1 MRVISFFKRLLGDF
15 GWGFLALNVP
25 QLSQTFISLLVAPYL
40 EPHDLGVVA
49 LAAGVVLFFENL
61 RDAGLVEA
69 LLREEAPSP
78 VLLSS
83 AAWFLLLGGFFWGGM
98 LVLSAHPVARLLK
111 VPELSRILPVLALSF
126 PLEALNRVPSALLMR
141 SFAYRRLFF
150 AQLIPICFSLP
161 ATFILARL
169 GWGYW
174 SIVYGGLI
182 GAVVRAGIFLYLWRP
197 KRTFSLRPLLSLIL
211 FGLHVLWQVFLGWAN
226 LNILRFLLGR
236 FLGAHVL
243 GLFGFAVSLTLRPLS
258 FLSIPLLR
266 MALPYFARFQRDRE
280 ALRRAYWRL
289 FSRAVPAAW
298 GLCAALALFA
308 PPLIPKV
315 FGPQWAEAA
324 PLLRVLALVAAVQ
337 SLGWLT
343 GELFR
348 ALGRPEVISRVM
360 FVQVALGLF
369 VYALTIPHGLWAFV
383 KALVVVESLNA
394 LFNFLLAQYIL
405 RFPLSV
411 HERTW
416 RDERP

>member
-1 MRVISFFKRLLGDF
+1 MWVLSLFRRLFGEF

-83 AAWFLLLGGFFWGGM
+83 AAWFLLLGGFFWGVV
-98 LVLSAHPVARLLK
+98 LALSAHPVARLLK

-126 PLEALNRVPSALLMR
+126 PLEALNRVPTVLLMR
-141 SFAYRRLFF
+141 GFAYRRLFL

-169 GWGYW
+169 GFGYW
-174 SIVYGGLI
+174 SIVYGGLV
-182 GAVVRAGIFLYLWRP
+182 GAVVRAGVFLSLWRP
-197 KRTFSLRPLLSLIL
+197 QKAFSLSLLLGLIL

-226 LNILRFLLGR
+226 LNTLRFLLGR

-243 GLFGFAVSLTLRPLS
+243 GLFGFAASLSLRPLS

-289 FSRAVPAAW
+289 FFRAVPVAW
-298 GLCAALALFA
+298 VLCGALALFA
-308 PPLIPKV
+308 PPLIPRV

-343 GELFR
+343 GELFK

-360 FVQVALGLF
+360 FAQVALGLS
-369 VYALTIPHGLWAFV
+369 VYAFTIPHGLWVFI

-394 LFNFLLAQYIL
+394 LFNFILAQYLL
-405 RFPLSV
+405 RSSSPA
-411 HERTW
+411 HEKPP
-416 RDERP
+416 DFL